1 MAGGTLLRL
10 RVLPARGLDFLLA
23 ADEGGAGGEVP
34 EADADARAREA
45 ELAREREVELARERE
60 AHEATTATRWWRRLA
75 SRLNE
80 AARATGCW
88 WRLASWLPKKE
99 KTSGGKGLHEDDLE
113 APLIARQGQPQPRPS
128 PNPCPSDSSPP
139 WGNWLSIQT
148 FALAGSMCLL
158 PYMGPAALLGKEN
171 FSDGF
176 RWWVHLAF
184 QIWWCLVI
192 MGVPCALCGR
202 SWAEEQYARLSAHL
216 GMLGITVNIVMF
228 CHWMLAAT
236 ATYTMWFFLGA
247 ATAYF
252 LLCCSVGEV

>member
-1 MAGGTLLRL
+1 
-10 RVLPARGLDFLLA
+10 
-23 ADEGGAGGEVP
+23 
-34 EADADARAREA
+34 
-45 ELAREREVELARERE
+45 
-60 AHEATTATRWWRRLA
+60 
-75 SRLNE
+75 
-80 AARATGCW
+80 
-88 WRLASWLPKKE
+88 
-99 KTSGGKGLHEDDLE
+99 
-113 APLIARQGQPQPRPS
+113 
-128 PNPCPSDSSPP
+128 
-139 WGNWLSIQT
+139 
-148 FALAGSMCLL
+148 MCLL

-216 GMLGITVNIVMF
+216 GMLGNVSSSSSSCLTVTNEDSLTGSDGFVICYITGITVNIVMF

-252 LLCCSVGEV
+252 LFYWLRV